1 MKKAL
6 EEHKYESI
14 KAHILDPGNSPL
26 GEEVMDRSYGGVPL
40 NAAPWAVSMALDLV
54 RRRLS

>member
-1 MKKAL
+1 VGIAVL
-6 EEHKYESI
+6 LIQET
-14 KAHILDPGNSPL
+14 AHARLTLILHSPL